1 MAVHRCHSRGAYSGS
16 HIVPQLPLEAN
27 HRRKQRCQSLVD
39 GETSP
44 LTHRTMESVRSAFH
58 AQLATVMDS
67 LLAAAVCEIAK
78 IFEGSLCEQQAELV
92 QKTEEISVLRGKL
105 EKVERRQKVKGGGS
119 EEGEMPSGDREGGLR
134 QQTPMGSGLN
144 VGKDVSSQ
152 SDPVEGLNQS
162 LGGLKEEV
170 TGQDGASV
178 KHERAG
184 SRPTLGSVTVQAP
197 EGGLPAVDQRHIDTL
212 SVTQA
217 KAKLSHW
224 DQVSRSADHRP
235 LQDQDS
241 APFLSISQSGRCSP
255 RPDPSLAQPG
265 EWLPGLDAARGG
277 VSGLENLQ
285 ADGTS
290 CSGPASSSTGTDAS
304 CFRPGFG
311 SDETSNE
318 DDDSAFPF
326 LDQEPENQNSNQ
338 NSVQSQSVGQRA
350 ARQLQTQAPSGESPW
365 RPRDD
370 RGGRGPINHTRRVTT
385 FGNRDPLRP
394 QSNSQSLTLRHTNT
408 LSHPAAPGGGNGRP
422 YTCPYCTKC
431 FTYPSHQRR
440 HLLRHT
446 GVRLHPCQFCDKSFL
461 TPSELTVHTRTHTG
475 ERPFGCSQC
484 GKRFARSGNLRAHQR
499 DVHMGK
505 RPFACTECGKRFAH
519 RGNLRVHNHRVHQG
533 DPYYVDDQQEPE
545 MGPNPI

>member
-1 MAVHRCHSRGAYSGS
+1 MAVHRCHGRGVYSGS
-16 HIVPQLPLEAN
+16 HVVRLLPLEAN
-27 HRRKQRCQSLVD
+27 HRRKQQWQPAVVIKTASIKQ
-39 GETSP
+39 
-44 LTHRTMESVRSAFH
+44 RTMESVRSAFH

-78 IFEGSLCEQQAELV
+78 IFESSLCEQQAELA
-92 QKTEEISVLRGKL
+92 QKTEELSILRCKL
-105 EKVERRQKVKGGGS
+105 EKVERKQKAKGGGS
-119 EEGEMPSGDREGGLR
+119 EEGEMSSGDREGSLR
-134 QQTPMGSGLN
+134 QQTLTGSGLN
-144 VGKDVSSQ
+144 MGKDVSSH
-152 SDPVEGLNQS
+152 SDPVEGVSQS
-162 LGGLKEEV
+162 LGKLKEEV
-170 TGQDGASV
+170 KGQDGTSV

-184 SRPTLGSVTVQAP
+184 SRPGLGSFTAQAP
-197 EGGLPAVDQRHIDTL
+197 ERSLAAGDEMQIDALTA
-212 SVTQA
+212 TQA
-217 KAKLSHW
+217 KTKLSHW
-224 DQVSRSADHRP
+224 DQSSRGADHRA
-235 LQDQDS
+235 LQDQAS

-255 RPDPSLAQPG
+255 RPDPSLTQPG
-265 EWLPGLDAARGG
+265 EWLPGLDTTRGG
-277 VSGLENLQ
+277 VSSLENLQ
-285 ADGTS
+285 ADSTS
-290 CSGPASSSTGTDAS
+290 CTGAASSSSGTDAP

-318 DDDSAFPF
+318 DDDNSFPF

-338 NSVQSQSVGQRA
+338 NAERGAQQDQSQ
-350 ARQLQTQAPSGESPW
+350 APPGESLW
-365 RPRDD
+365 RPRDE
-370 RGGRGPINHTRRVTT
+370 RGGRASMNNTRRVTN

-394 QSNSQSLTLRHTNT
+394 QSNTQLLTLRHTNA
-408 LSHPAAPGGGNGRP
+408 LSHNPASSGGNGRP

-446 GVRLHPCQFCDKSFL
+446 GVRLHPCQFCEKSFL

-475 ERPFGCSQC
+475 ERPFGCAQC

-533 DPYYVDDQQEPE
+533 DPYYMDNQQEPDIV
-545 MGPNPI
+545 PNPI

>member
-1 MAVHRCHSRGAYSGS
+1 MAVHRCQGRGVYSGS
-16 HIVPQLPLEAN
+16 HIVPQLSLEAN
-27 HRRKQRCQSLVD
+27 HRIKQRCQSIVD
-39 GETSP
+39 IKTSP
-44 LTHRTMESVRSAFH
+44 LKQRTMESVRSAFH

-78 IFEGSLCEQQAELV
+78 IFESSLCEQQVGLA
-92 QKTEEISVLRGKL
+92 QKTEEISILRGKL
-105 EKVERRQKVKGGGS
+105 EKVERRQKAKGGGS

-134 QQTPMGSGLN
+134 QQTLTGSGLN
-144 VGKDVSSQ
+144 VGKDLSPR
-152 SDPVEGLNQS
+152 SDRVEGLSQS
-162 LGGLKEEV
+162 LSGLKEEV

-184 SRPTLGSVTVQAP
+184 SRPTLGSVAVQVP
-197 EGGLPAVDQRHIDTL
+197 EGSLAAGDQRPIHTL
-212 SVTQA
+212 SATQA
-217 KAKLSHW
+217 KTKLSHW
-224 DQVSRSADHRP
+224 DQGSADHRS
-235 LQDQDS
+235 LRDQAS
-241 APFLSISQSGRCSP
+241 TPFLSISQSGRCSP

-265 EWLPGLDAARGG
+265 EWLPGLDGTRGG
-277 VSGLENLQ
+277 VSSMENLQ

-290 CSGPASSSTGTDAS
+290 CSGPASSSTGTDTP
-304 CFRPGFG
+304 CFRPSFV

-318 DDDSAFPF
+318 DDDSSFPF
-326 LDQEPENQNSNQ
+326 LDQEPENHNSNQ
-338 NSVQSQSVGQRA
+338 NSVQGQDVGQRG
-350 ARQLQTQAPSGESPW
+350 ARQGQSQSQAPSGESQW

-370 RGGRGPINHTRRVTT
+370 RSGRGPINHTRRVTT

-408 LSHPAAPGGGNGRP
+408 LSHPPAPGGGSGRP

-475 ERPFGCSQC
+475 ERPFGCAQC

-533 DPYYVDDQQEPE
+533 DPYYMDDQPEPDI
-545 MGPNPI
+545 GPNPI

>member
-1 MAVHRCHSRGAYSGS
+1 MAVHRCLGRGEYSGS
-16 HIVPQLPLEAN
+16 HIVPQLPQEAN
-27 HRRKQRCQSLVD
+27 HRRRLRCPSVVRVQTSLKQ
-39 GETSP
+39 
-44 LTHRTMESVRSAFH
+44 RTMESVRSAFH

-78 IFEGSLCEQQAELV
+78 IFENSLCEQQAELA
-92 QKTEEISVLRGKL
+92 QKAEEISVLQSKL
-105 EKVERRQKVKGGGS
+105 EKVERRQKAQVGGNDG
-119 EEGEMPSGDREGGLR
+119 GEMQSGDKEGSLKP
-134 QQTPMGSGLN
+134 QTLTGAGAN
-144 VGKDVSSQ
+144 VGKDLSSH
-152 SDPVEGLNQS
+152 SESEGSSTNLS
-162 LGGLKEEV
+162 GLKEEI
-170 TGQDGASV
+170 TGQEGTSS
-178 KHERAG
+178 KPERSG
-184 SRPTLGSVTVQAP
+184 SRPTLGSVA
-197 EGGLPAVDQRHIDTL
+197 EGRLVAVDPRQTGIL
-212 SVTQA
+212 SATQA
-217 KAKLSHW
+217 TAKVCHW
-224 DQVSRSADHRP
+224 DEGSPGADRGP
-235 LQDQDS
+235 LQDQAS
-241 APFLSISQSGRCSP
+241 TPFLSISQSGRCSP
-255 RPDPSLAQPG
+255 RPDPSLAPAG
-265 EWLPGLDAARGG
+265 EWLSGLDASRSE
-277 VSGLENLQ
+277 VSCLENMH
-285 ADGTS
+285 ADGTG
-290 CSGPASSSTGTDAS
+290 CSGLSSSSNATDGS
-304 CFRPGFG
+304 CFRPGLG

-318 DDDSAFPF
+318 EDNGSFPF

-338 NSVQSQSVGQRA
+338 NSAQGHALGQRG
-350 ARQLQTQAPSGESPW
+350 ARQGQPESPSGESPW

-370 RGGRGPINHTRRVTT
+370 RSGRGPISHVRRITS

-394 QSNSQSLTLRHTNT
+394 QINAQSLSLRHINT

-475 ERPFGCSQC
+475 ERPFGCAQC

-533 DPYYVDDQQEPE
+533 DPYYMEDQQEPDSV
-545 MGPNPI
+545 PNPI

>member
-1 MAVHRCHSRGAYSGS
+1 MSGQRRVYSGNVN
-16 HIVPQLPLEAN
+16 HIAPQLSPEAN
-27 HRRKQRCQSLVD
+27 YRIKHQSVVNIKPLSLKQRN
-39 GETSP
+39 
-44 LTHRTMESVRSAFH
+44 MESVRSAFH

-78 IFEGSLCEQQAELV
+78 IFESSLCEQQAELA
-92 QKTEEISVLRGKL
+92 QKTEEISILRGKL
-105 EKVERRQKVKGGGS
+105 ERRHKAKGGGC
-119 EEGEMPSGDREGGLR
+119 EEGEMSSGDREGSLR
-134 QQTPMGSGLN
+134 QQTLTGSGLN
-144 VGKDVSSQ
+144 VGKDMSSHSDPAERLSQ
-152 SDPVEGLNQS
+152 SLS
-162 LGGLKEEV
+162 GLKEEV
-170 TGQDGASV
+170 TGGASV
-178 KHERAG
+178 KHEVIPCPPATERAG
-184 SRPTLGSVTVQAP
+184 SQPTLGSVAVQVP
-197 EGGLPAVDQRHIDTL
+197 EGSIAAGDQRQRDTL
-212 SVTQA
+212 SATQA

-224 DQVSRSADHRP
+224 DQGSADHRS
-235 LQDQDS
+235 LQNQAS
-241 APFLSISQSGRCSP
+241 TPFLSISQSGRCSP

-265 EWLPGLDAARGG
+265 EWLPGLDTTRGR

-285 ADGTS
+285 AGGTS
-290 CSGPASSSTGTDAS
+290 CSDPASSSTGTDTP

-318 DDDSAFPF
+318 DEDSSFPF
-326 LDQEPENQNSNQ
+326 LDQEPENHNSNQ
-338 NSVQSQSVGQRA
+338 NLVQSQGVGHRG
-350 ARQLQTQAPSGESPW
+350 ARQVQPQAPSGESPW

-385 FGNRDPLRP
+385 FVNRDPLRP
-394 QSNSQSLTLRHTNT
+394 QSNSQSLTLRHTNS
-408 LSHPAAPGGGNGRP
+408 LSPPPAPGGGSGRP

-475 ERPFGCSQC
+475 ERPFGCAQC

-533 DPYYVDDQQEPE
+533 DPYYMDDQQEPDI
-545 MGPNPI
+545 GPNPI

>member
-1 MAVHRCHSRGAYSGS
+1 M
-16 HIVPQLPLEAN
+16 
-27 HRRKQRCQSLVD
+27 
-39 GETSP
+39 ET
-44 LTHRTMESVRSAFH
+44 VRSAFH

-78 IFEGSLCEQQAELV
+78 IFESSLCEQQARLA
-92 QKTEEISVLRGKL
+92 QKTEEISILRGRL
-105 EKVERRQKVKGGGS
+105 EKVERRRKGGGS
-119 EEGEMPSGDREGGLR
+119 EEGELSSGDREGSTR
-134 QQTPMGSGLN
+134 QQTPNISGLN
-144 VGKDVSSQ
+144 VGKDLSSHL
-152 SDPVEGLNQS
+152 DPVERLSQS
-162 LGGLKEEV
+162 LRGMKEEV

-178 KHERAG
+178 KHEICAAYCSQHAG
-184 SRPTLGSVTVQAP
+184 SQPTVGSVAVQVP
-197 EGGLPAVDQRHIDTL
+197 EVTLAAGEQRKIHTL
-212 SVTQA
+212 SATQA

-224 DQVSRSADHRP
+224 DQGGADHRSVR
-235 LQDQDS
+235 DQAS
-241 APFLSISQSGRCSP
+241 TPFLSISQSGRCSP
-255 RPDPSLAQPG
+255 RPDPGLAQPG
-265 EWLPGLDAARGG
+265 EWLPGLDGTKGG

-285 ADGTS
+285 AEGTS
-290 CSGPASSSTGTDAS
+290 CSGPAGSSAGTDTL
-304 CFRPGFG
+304 CFRRGFG

-318 DDDSAFPF
+318 DDDSSFPF
-326 LDQEPENQNSNQ
+326 LDQEPENHISHQ
-338 NSVQSQSVGQRA
+338 NSVQVQP
-350 ARQLQTQAPSGESPW
+350 QAPPGESPW

-370 RGGRGPINHTRRVTT
+370 RGGRGPVNHTRRVST
-385 FGNRDPLRP
+385 FGNRDPLRT
-394 QSNSQSLTLRHTNT
+394 QSNSQSLALRHTHT
-408 LSHPAAPGGGNGRP
+408 LSHPPAPAAANGRP

-475 ERPFGCSQC
+475 ERPFGCAQC

-533 DPYYVDDQQEPE
+533 DPYYMDEQQEPE
-545 MGPNPI
+545 IAPNPI